1 MKGPI
6 NRYILWVLSLLIIQI
21 SVKAQ
26 TAPAPPPPPKEK
38 LAIDID
44 AGVAYPFGQDL
55 SNVFKAG
62 VNATVGIKR
71 AFLKKRRLW
80 IRPEGGIKYYTK
92 KANLGQDMRET
103 FRTWKAGLE
112 IQYRVKDY
120 KKFSFFP
127 ILRVDNNWCANQF
140 SNLSKDQTTGT
151 RLNEVPGNYLDAT
164 GISFDAGIMVVRAKS
179 IYVKLD
185 YEYFQPTLKA
195 SPDLIKA
202 LYTEGII
209 MPETRKLDCSTIN
222 LSVGVNLNFKQ

>member
-1 MKGPI
+1 MIGLNCVENTPKRDHAVPGTI
-6 NRYILWVLSLLIIQI
+6 WFEVVRRIRDGIRFQEIAQI
-21 SVKAQ
+21 SNRRSCAVR
-26 TAPAPPPPPKEK
+26 
-38 LAIDID
+38 ID
-44 AGVAYPFGQDL
+44 AKDGVVCASQ
-55 SNVFKAG
+55 S
-62 VNATVGIKR
+62 
-71 AFLKKRRLW
+71 
-80 IRPEGGIKYYTK
+80 
-92 KANLGQDMRET
+92 MR
-103 FRTWKAGLE
+103 
-112 IQYRVKDY
+112 
-120 KKFSFFP
+120 
-127 ILRVDNNWCANQF
+127 
-140 SNLSKDQTTGT
+140 TTGT